1 MDNSITRQAS
11 DSVLRHPGY
20 LHLASSR
27 VLTALATQAMTIA
40 IGWMIY
46 DLTHSAFALG
56 FVGFCQFLPRFVLTL
71 VVGHVADR
79 FDRRVIVFI
88 CQAVQALVAL
98 GLVWAIWD
106 GWVTST
112 VIFAAVTVLGSA
124 TAFQQPTS
132 TALLPNVVPPSIL
145 QQAVATS
152 TSLQQAAFIVGPAA
166 GGLLYGI
173 NPMAPFLVSALFM
186 GIACINTLSIRI
198 ERRAP
203 SREPVT
209 LTSVFAGVA
218 FVRSRPIILGAIS
231 LDLFAVLLGGATALM
246 PIFARDILHAGPWGL
261 GFLRAAPAIGAL
273 AMAILLA
280 RRPLKTNVGRRMMIA
295 CAVFGIATIGFSL
308 SSNIFLSIACLA
320 VLGAADTV
328 SVVVRS
334 SLVQLLTP
342 DEMRG
347 RVNAV
352 NSLFIGTSN
361 QLGEFE
367 SGLLAGFLGPVA
379 TGVVG
384 GVGTLIVVALWFRLF
399 PELARVKTLEG

>member
-1 MDNSITRQAS
+1 
-11 DSVLRHPGY
+11 
-20 LHLASSR
+20 
-27 VLTALATQAMTIA
+27 
-40 IGWMIY
+40 MIY

-56 FVGFCQFLPRFVLTL
+56 FVGFCQFLPRFFLTL
-71 VVGHVADR
+71 LVGQVADR
-79 FDRRVIVFI
+79 FDRRMIVFL

-98 GLVWAIWD
+98 ALVAAIWENA
-106 GWVTST
+106 VTAPI
-112 VIFAAVTVLGSA
+112 IFAAVTVLGCA

-152 TSLQQAAFIVGPAA
+152 TSLQQAAFIIGPAT

-173 NPMAPFLVSALFM
+173 DPMAPFLMAAAFM
-186 GIACINTLSIRI
+186 LIACINILSIRI
-198 ERRAP
+198 ERRVPA
-203 SREPVT
+203 REPIT

-218 FVRSRPIILGAIS
+218 FVRSRPVIIGAIS

-246 PIFARDILHAGPWGL
+246 PMFARDILHAGPWGL

-280 RRPLKTNVGRRMMIA
+280 RRPLKTDVGRRMMIS
-295 CAVFGIATIGFSL
+295 CAVFGVATIAFSL
-308 SSNIFLSIACLA
+308 SSNILLSITCLA

-367 SGLLAGFLGPVA
+367 SGLLAGFLGPVV

-384 GVGTLIVVALWFRLF
+384 GIGTLIVVALWIKLF
-399 PELARVKTLEG
+399 PELAKVKTLEG

>member
-1 MDNSITRQAS
+1 MDSIARQTS
-11 DSVLRHPGY
+11 DSILRHPGF

-40 IGWMIY
+40 VGWMIY

-56 FVGFCQFLPRFVLTL
+56 FVGFCQFLPRFFLTL
-71 VVGHVADR
+71 VVGQVADR
-79 FDRRVIVFI
+79 FDRRMIVFL
-88 CQAVQALVAL
+88 CQTVQALVAL
-98 GLVWAIWD
+98 GMVLAIWQ
-106 GWVTST
+106 GWLTSA
-112 VIFAAVTVLGSA
+112 VIFAAVTLLGAA

-132 TALLPNVVPPSIL
+132 TALLPNVVPPAIL

-166 GGLLYGI
+166 GGLLYGLS
-173 NPMAPFLVSALFM
+173 PAAPFLVAVVLM
-186 GIACINTLSIRI
+186 MIACINILCIRI
-198 ERRAP
+198 ERRVAP
-203 SREPVT
+203 REPVT

-246 PIFARDILHAGPWGL
+246 PIFASDILHAGPWGL
-261 GFLRAAPAIGAL
+261 GFLRAAPAVGAL

-280 RRPLKTNVGRRMMIA
+280 RRPLRTNVGRRMMMA

-308 SSNIFLSIACLA
+308 SSSILLSVGCLA

-367 SGLLAGFLGPVA
+367 SGLLAGFLGPVL
-379 TGVVG
+379 TGVIG
-384 GVGTLIVVALWFRLF
+384 GIGTLVVVALWFKLF
-399 PELARVKTLEG
+399 PELAKVKTLEG